1 MITKVKLPKLSA
13 NIEEATITE
22 WFKREG
28 DPVRKG
34 EALLE
39 ITTDKAAV
47 EFEAPR
53 GGTLRKILAREKS
66 VVPAGYVLALI
77 GNPDDALPD
86 VAKSN
91 AAILARLR
99 ETAAPTRRPA
109 KDKRRRKGGSIRATP
124 AARRL
129 AREHDVDLEEVKA
142 SIKATVVT
150 EESIEAFLNKQ

>member
-1 MITKVKLPKLSA
+1 MITRIKLPKLSA
-13 NIEEATITE
+13 SIEEATITA

-66 VVPAGYVLALI
+66 VVPVGYVLALV
-77 GNPDDALPD
+77 GHPDDALPD
-86 VAKSN
+86 VAEAN

-99 ETAAPTRRPA
+99 EAAAPTRRPA
-109 KDKRRRKGGSIRATP
+109 KDRRRKKGRSVRATP

-129 AREHDVDLEEVKA
+129 AREHDLDLEEVKA
-142 SIKATVVT
+142 ALKATVVT
-150 EESIEAFLNKQ
+150 EESIEAFLKKQ